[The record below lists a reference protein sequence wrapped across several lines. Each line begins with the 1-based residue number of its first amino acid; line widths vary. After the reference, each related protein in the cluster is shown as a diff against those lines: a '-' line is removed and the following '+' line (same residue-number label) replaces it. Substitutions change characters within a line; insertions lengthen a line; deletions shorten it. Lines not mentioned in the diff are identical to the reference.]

1 MGTEQLPEGGPV
13 PVPPP
18 AEAGG
23 SPAIGATPAAQ
34 SVDPVAVAAAA
45 AAAAATAAAVT
56 APAAP
61 VVDPAVAAAAAAIAA
76 LPPAMPAAPAAP
88 VADPVAAEAAAAAIA
103 AAAAAPAAPAAD
115 PGAAA
120 AAAAAT
126 VAAAAI
132 KAQQPA
138 AVINLVDR
146 PDLEVPEAFGRTVNA
161 AQNIAGGGGGG
172 GGGAGTPPPQPISGA
187 PPPSAP
193 APELSEAKILE
204 RPYKYDP
211 EESRDTTRQ
220 TITLWLIGLL
230 CAIVVLAFV
239 ALFASGVAV
248 GFTGTTFFD
257 GLKKILDVLV
267 GPVIT
272 LLASAVGFYFGSKQ
286 GESVDPAKNTG
297 KTPS

>member
-23 SPAIGATPAAQ
+23 SPAAGAAPAAVQ
-34 SVDPVAVAAAA
+34 PVDPVAVAAAA
-45 AAAAATAAAVT
+45 AAAAVAAAAA

-61 VVDPAVAAAAAAIAA
+61 AVDPAVAAAAAS
-76 LPPAMPAAPAAP
+76 PPAMPGAPAAP
-88 VADPVAAEAAAAAIA
+88 VADPVAAEAAAAAVA

-120 AAAAAT
+120 AAAAAA

-161 AQNIAGGGGGG
+161 AQNIAGGGG
-172 GGGAGTPPPQPISGA
+172 AGVPPPPPISGA
-187 PPPSAP
+187 PGAPPPSPP

-248 GFTGTTFFD
+248 GFTGPTFFD

>member
-1 MGTEQLPEGGPV
+1 M
-13 PVPPP
+13 
-18 AEAGG
+18 
-23 SPAIGATPAAQ
+23 
-34 SVDPVAVAAAA
+34 
-45 AAAAATAAAVT
+45 
-56 APAAP
+56 
-61 VVDPAVAAAAAAIAA
+61 
-76 LPPAMPAAPAAP
+76 
-88 VADPVAAEAAAAAIA
+88 
-103 AAAAAPAAPAAD
+103 
-115 PGAAA
+115 
-120 AAAAAT
+120 
-126 VAAAAI
+126 
-132 KAQQPA
+132 
-138 AVINLVDR
+138 DR

-161 AQNIAGGGGGG
+161 AQNIAGGGA
-172 GGGAGTPPPQPISGA
+172 GAPPPPPISGA
-187 PPPSAP
+187 PGAPPPSPP

-248 GFTGTTFFD
+248 GFTGPTFFD

-286 GESVDPAKNTG
+286 GESVGLAKNTG

>member
-13 PVPPP
+13 PAPPP
-18 AEAGG
+18 A
-23 SPAIGATPAAQ
+23 
-34 SVDPVAVAAAA
+34 
-45 AAAAATAAAVT
+45 
-56 APAAP
+56 APA
-61 VVDPAVAAAAAAIAA
+61 VDPAVAAAAAAIAA
-76 LPPAMPAAPAAP
+76 PPPAMPAAPAAP
-88 VADPVAAEAAAAAIA
+88 AADPVAAEAAAAAVA

-120 AAAAAT
+120 AAAAAA

-146 PDLEVPEAFGRTVNA
+146 PDLEVPEAFGRTVTA
-161 AQNIAGGGGGG
+161 AQNVA
-172 GGGAGTPPPQPISGA
+172 GGGAGAPPPPPISGA
-187 PPPSAP
+187 PGAPPPSPA
-193 APELSEAKILE
+193 APEPSEAKILE

-248 GFTGTTFFD
+248 GFTGPTFFD

-297 KTPS
+297 KTPL